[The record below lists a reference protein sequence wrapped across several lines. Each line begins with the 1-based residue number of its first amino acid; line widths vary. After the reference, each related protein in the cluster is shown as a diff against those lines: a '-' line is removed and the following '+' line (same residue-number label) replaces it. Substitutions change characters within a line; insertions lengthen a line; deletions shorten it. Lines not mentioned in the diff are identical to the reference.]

1 MISKSPAPIFLRI
14 VGQRAAPAKCRW
26 HSVLSEL
33 DPAVSAIWTLTVAP
47 GGQGI
52 VELFPPDLGAEIICR
67 VGPEASTI
75 LRGPQL
81 RAGVITIPGGVCY
94 VGARL
99 KLGVAARLFAMPHPK
114 MQNARPKID
123 ELRLDWS
130 ARGEVDPDQ
139 SLVNAFRARLRG
151 VFPNGLPA
159 PGEGLGHLV
168 AMAIARRGG
177 RTDLDRLAGE
187 FGCSPRHMRRRVLT
201 ELGFGPKTA
210 ARIVR
215 MRQALHLVARQE
227 HDLAQIALAAG
238 FGDQAHMTREFLSMG
253 APAPRRMRG
262 QIMSVSDKTAA
273 SISA

>member
-1 MISKSPAPIFLRI
+1 MVAESPTPIFLM
-14 VGQRAAPAKCRW
+14 VAGQRAAPAKCRW
-26 HSVLSEL
+26 HSVPSEL
-33 DPAVSAIWTLTVAP
+33 DHAVSAIWTLTVAP
-47 GGQGI
+47 GRQGM
-52 VELFPPDLGAEIICR
+52 VELIPPDLGAEIICQ
-67 VGPEASTI
+67 VGPGASTI

-81 RAGVITIPGGVCY
+81 RAGVITIPGGACY

-99 KLGVAARLFAMPHPK
+99 KLGVAARLFAMPHST
-114 MQNARPKID
+114 MQNARPQID

-130 ARGEVDPDQ
+130 ARGEADPDQ

-159 PGEGLGHLV
+159 PGEGLGHLA

-177 RTDLDRLAGE
+177 RTNLDRLAGE
-187 FGCSPRHMRRRVLT
+187 FGCSLRHMRRRVLT

-215 MRQALHLVARQE
+215 MRQALRLIARQE
-227 HDLAQIALAAG
+227 HDLAQIALTAG
-238 FGDQAHMTREFLSMG
+238 FGDQAHMTREFLNMG

-262 QIMSVSDKTAA
+262 QIMSVSDKTST